1 MTRPI
6 SCKRG
11 ERGSASVEAAV
22 AVPAFALFVGLILF
36 GGRTTIAH
44 QAVES
49 AASDAARTA
58 SLARSAGAAEAA
70 AQQAAKSSLD
80 NQDVDCVEVNVH
92 VDTSGFL
99 ASVGGNAVV
108 TVSVECL
115 LDLSDLAVPGVPG
128 KRKVKATMSSP
139 LDTWRERS

>member
-1 MTRPI
+1 MTRPT
-6 SCKRG
+6 SRRRG

-36 GGRTTIAH
+36 GGRTTIAR

-49 AASDAARTA
+49 AASEAARTA
-58 SLARSAGAAEAA
+58 SLTRSAGAAEAA
-70 AQQAAKSSLD
+70 ATQVAKSSLA
-80 NQDVDCVEVNVH
+80 NQDVDCVEVNIN

-99 ASVGGNAVV
+99 ASVGDNTVV